1 MEFIR
6 CLVES
11 TSITCKPADKNLG
24 LVLVDTDWYVEEL
37 RRMLSDR
44 VTYSIVTGSHPS
56 PATSKLQ
63 DGLHMELQKLARKHE
78 STIKSYDPEHAEL
91 IMKFLQHRITKSG
104 DNAAVIPTIYGIIK
118 VHKPKLSMRPIVPCT
133 RSITTPASVVVD
145 ELLQRVLHDA
155 KISWI
160 VKDTKSLIVELES
173 CVLPT
178 QDGVFVTADV
188 VTLYTN
194 IDTDDGLATIDEFLR
209 ELQIPANLH
218 KLIMDLLRF
227 VMRNSFLT
235 FRGTLFKQIDGTAMG
250 TACAPIYANIYVYMK
265 ERKIIA
271 DLAGAIRLYRR
282 FLDDIFAF
290 IAADKVEEF
299 KARMNQ
305 MHPKLKFDFVTHSTE
320 AVFLDLAIHKGKR
333 FHEASVFDLRV
344 HQKAMNLYLYIPWTS
359 FHTDAAKKSFIHTEL
374 MRYVRNSSDREDYLR
389 LKRVFYGRLRERG
402 YPQSFLRPLFTDAVL
417 YADRHYFLYPSDQ
430 LMNHP
435 TIFSH
440 PPKSTC
446 LQKRIARV
454 ERVGSGAEAPPV
466 FITSDNPLSRS
477 VPIRKILSQ
486 YWSILT
492 EVNPMLPRP
501 IIAYRTWPSLA
512 TMLVFQKAKKNEEA
526 RLEKL
531 GRKSKAKVQSI
542 TALFQ
547 RMPKPDQL

>member
-1 MEFIR
+1 
-6 CLVES
+6 
-11 TSITCKPADKNLG
+11 
-24 LVLVDTDWYVEEL
+24 
-37 RRMLSDR
+37 
-44 VTYSIVTGSHPS
+44 
-56 PATSKLQ
+56 
-63 DGLHMELQKLARKHE
+63 
-78 STIKSYDPEHAEL
+78 
-91 IMKFLQHRITKSG
+91 
-104 DNAAVIPTIYGIIK
+104 
-118 VHKPKLSMRPIVPCT
+118 
-133 RSITTPASVVVD
+133 
-145 ELLQRVLHDA
+145 
-155 KISWI
+155 
-160 VKDTKSLIVELES
+160 
-173 CVLPT
+173 
-178 QDGVFVTADV
+178 
-188 VTLYTN
+188 
-194 IDTDDGLATIDEFLR
+194 
-209 ELQIPANLH
+209 
-218 KLIMDLLRF
+218 MDLLRF
-227 VMRNSFLT
+227 VTRNSFLT